1 MPDDVR
7 PTPAITDPSRIR
19 ALAHPLR
26 LELLD
31 FLGDVGE
38 ATATRCA
45 EHTGET
51 VANCSFHLRTLAKA
65 GFIEPATSRGR
76 EKPWRVASRSRMLD
90 VDPEDPTSFYAMSEL
105 VGLVLSREAERVRS
119 FMAAHPH
126 RPDAWRDTV
135 SVTTTAFWATADEM
149 RELVEAVTHLTDR
162 FAGRAE
168 DPSLR
173 PAGARLGRLFA
184 TVNPD
189 TFPDDSDPDE
199 THPDD
204 TDPEHA
210 AHAHETPEARP

>member
-1 MPDDVR
+1 MPDDAPR
-7 PTPAITDPSRIR
+7 TPAITDPSRIR

-38 ATATRCA
+38 ATATQCA

-65 GFIEPATSRGR
+65 GFIEPAPSRGR
-76 EKPWRVASRSRMLD
+76 EKPWRPVTRSRTLD
-90 VDPEDPTSFYAMSEL
+90 VDPEDPTSFIAMSEL
-105 VGLVLSREAERVRS
+105 VGLVVTREADRVRT

-126 RPDAWRDTV
+126 RPDEWRDTV
-135 SVTTTAFWATADEM
+135 SVTTSTFWATAEEM
-149 RELVEAVTHLTDR
+149 RELVETVTHLSER
-162 FAGRAE
+162 FAGRME

-173 PAGARLGRLFA
+173 PEGARLGRLFA

-189 TFPDDSDPDE
+189 SFPEDDATPG
-199 THPDD
+199 
-204 TDPEHA
+204 TDPN
-210 AHAHETPEARP
+210 HEPTEDRP

>member
-1 MPDDVR
+1 MPDDA
-7 PTPAITDPSRIR
+7 PTTPAITDPSRIR

-38 ATATRCA
+38 ATATQCA

-65 GFIEPATSRGR
+65 GFIEPAPSRGR
-76 EKPWRVASRSRMLD
+76 EKPWRPVTRSRTLD
-90 VDPEDPTSFYAMSEL
+90 VDPADPTSFIAMSEL
-105 VGLVLSREAERVRS
+105 VGLVVTREADRVRS
-119 FMAAHPH
+119 FMATHPD
-126 RPDAWRDTV
+126 RPDEWRDTV
-135 SVTTTAFWATADEM
+135 SVTTSTFWATADEM

-162 FAGRAE
+162 FAGRTA

-173 PAGARLGRLFA
+173 PEGARLGRLFA

-189 TFPDDSDPDE
+189 SFPDE
-199 THPDD
+199 TG
-204 TDPEHA
+204 PEHGTA
-210 AHAHETPEARP
+210 ATHETTEDRP